1 MFGVPS
7 CDELLKISC
16 LKFKLHDKLLI
27 GVQGHVGL
35 RGPGLVAFHVSNCSN
50 IVLFSCKVQNVTF
63 KSLNLSIPP
72 TG

>member
-35 RGPGLVAFHVSNCSN
+35 EAQACRFPCFKLFKYSSIQLQGAECHV
-50 IVLFSCKVQNVTF
+50 
-63 KSLNLSIPP
+63 
-72 TG
+72 